1 MKNKRQKC
9 YRFVICL
16 QFYKRHAFNEVIESF
31 CTQMSTTLQCYEN
44 NSFELI
50 AI

>member
-16 QFYKRHAFNEVIESF
+16 QFYKRHAFNEEYSVNKLRHLLYAMKTI
-31 CTQMSTTLQCYEN
+31 T
-44 NSFELI
+44 
-50 AI
+50 